1 MLRKISSIDFKSSNT
16 TSGKTVLIRVDYNVP
31 VENELVTDDYRILKS
46 IPTIKYCLEKGAKV
60 VLMSHMGRPKGKAD
74 SKLSL
79 IPAGEKLAE
88 LLEMPIKFSNDCISE
103 DAIDVSK
110 NLKDGEIHLLENL
123 RFYNEETENNSKF
136 ASKLAKHGS
145 IYINDAFGTA
155 HREHAS
161 NAGIVKH
168 FATKGMGFLMEQEVK
183 FLSDKLTNPPKPLSL
198 IIGGSKI
205 DTKIAVIENFL
216 EVADNIIIGGA
227 MANTFL
233 LAMNYSVGMS
243 LVENDKVDIA
253 KNLLKKASKKGTN
266 ITLPLDFSGELDSF
280 GSGEICIAD
289 AKDIPENMI
298 CEDIGEKSIKL
309 FSKIISSSN
318 TLLWNGTVGVAEN
331 PNFAVGTNRIVD
343 AIVENNLTSI
353 VGGGDTVAAIRN
365 YSESIIEELSHVST
379 GGGSCLEMLSGK
391 KLTALEILKNE

>member
-1 MLRKISSIDFKSSNT
+1 MLRKISTIDFKSSNT

-46 IPTIKYCLEKGAKV
+46 IPTIKYCLDQGAKV
-60 VLMSHMGRPKGKAD
+60 VLMSHMGRPKGKVN
-74 SKLSL
+74 SNYSL

-88 LLEMPIKFSNDCISE
+88 LLEVPIKFSEDCISE

-123 RFYNEETENNSKF
+123 RFYNEEIENNSDF
-136 ASKLAKHGS
+136 SSKLAKHGS

-155 HREHAS
+155 HRNHAS
-161 NAGIVKH
+161 NSGITKH
-168 FATKGMGFLMEQEVK
+168 FATKGIGLLIEQEIK
-183 FLSDKLTNPPKPLSL
+183 FLSEKLSNPSKPLTL

-205 DTKIAVIENFL
+205 DTKIAVIEKFL
-216 EVADNIIIGGA
+216 DLADNIIIGGA

-233 LAMNYSVGMS
+233 LAMNKKIGIS
-243 LVENDKVDIA
+243 LAEKDKVDVA
-253 KNLLKKASKKGTN
+253 KNLLKEASKKGTN
-266 ITLPLDFSGELDSF
+266 IILPIDFTGELDSF
-280 GSGEICIAD
+280 GSGNINVAD

-309 FSKIISSSN
+309 FTDIISSSQ

-343 AIVENNLTSI
+343 AIIENQLTSI

-365 YSESIIEELSHVST
+365 YDNSLIEQFSHVST

-391 KLTALEILKNE
+391 TLPALEMLKK

>member
-88 LLEMPIKFSNDCISE
+88 LLEMPIKFSDDCISE

-123 RFYNEETENNSKF
+123 RFYNEETENNLEF

-391 KLTALEILKNE
+391 KLPALEILKNE

>member
-1 MLRKISSIDFKSSNT
+1 
-16 TSGKTVLIRVDYNVP
+16 
-31 VENELVTDDYRILKS
+31 
-46 IPTIKYCLEKGAKV
+46 
-60 VLMSHMGRPKGKAD
+60 MGRPKGKID
-74 SKLSL
+74 KKLSL

-88 LLEMPIKFSNDCISE
+88 LLEMPIKFSDDCISE
-103 DAIDVSK
+103 DAIDVSR

-123 RFYNEETENNSKF
+123 RFYNEESQNDFEFS
-136 ASKLAKHGS
+136 SKLAKHGS

-161 NAGIVKH
+161 NAGITKH
-168 FATKGMGFLMEQEVK
+168 FATKGMGLLMEQEVK
-183 FLSDKLTNPPKPLSL
+183 FLSDKLSNPSQPLSL

-216 EVADNIIIGGA
+216 DLADNIIIGGA

-243 LVENDKVDIA
+243 LVEEDKVSVA
-253 KNLLKKASKKGTN
+253 KKLLKKASKKGTN
-266 ITLPLDFSGELDSF
+266 IILPSDFIGELDSF

-289 AKDIPENMI
+289 VKEIPKNMI
-298 CEDIGEKSIKL
+298 CEDIGENSIKL
-309 FSKIISSSN
+309 FSNIISSSS

-331 PNFAVGTNRIVD
+331 PNFAIGTNRIVD
-343 AIVENNLTSI
+343 AIVENQLTSI

-365 YSESIIEELSHVST
+365 YDENMIENLSHVST

-391 KLTALEILKNE
+391 KLPALELLEK

>member
-1 MLRKISSIDFKSSNT
+1 MLRKISTIDFKSSNT

-46 IPTIKYCLEKGAKV
+46 IPTIKYCLDQGAKV
-60 VLMSHMGRPKGKAD
+60 VLMSHMGRPKGKVN
-74 SKLSL
+74 SNYSL

-88 LLEMPIKFSNDCISE
+88 LLEVPIKFSEDCISE

-123 RFYNEETENNSKF
+123 RFYNEEIENNSDF
-136 ASKLAKHGS
+136 SSQLAKHGS

-155 HREHAS
+155 HRNHAS
-161 NAGIVKH
+161 NSGITTH
-168 FATKGMGFLMEQEVK
+168 FATKGIGLLVEQEIK
-183 FLSDKLTNPPKPLSL
+183 FLSEKLSNPSKPLTL

-205 DTKIAVIENFL
+205 DTKISVIKKFL
-216 EVADNIIIGGA
+216 DLADNIIIGGA

-233 LAMNYSVGMS
+233 LAMDYNIGMS
-243 LVENDKVDIA
+243 LAEKDKINVA
-253 KNLLKKASKKGTN
+253 KNLLKEASKRGTN
-266 ITLPLDFSGELDSF
+266 IILPVDLTGELDSF
-280 GSGEICIAD
+280 GSGNITYAD
-289 AKDIPENMI
+289 AKDIPENMF

-309 FSKIISSSN
+309 FTNIISSSQ

-343 AIVENNLTSI
+343 AIIENQLTSI
-353 VGGGDTVAAIRN
+353 VGGGDTVAAIRSYDN
-365 YSESIIEELSHVST
+365 SLIEQFSHVST
-379 GGGSCLEMLSGK
+379 GGGSCLEMLSGR
-391 KLTALEILKNE
+391 KLPALEMLKK

>member
-88 LLEMPIKFSNDCISE
+88 LLEMPIKFSDDCISE

-123 RFYNEETENNSKF
+123 RFYNEETENNLEF

-161 NAGIVKH
+161 NAGIAKH

-216 EVADNIIIGGA
+216 ELADNIIIGGA

-266 ITLPLDFSGELDSF
+266 IILPLDFSGELDSF

-365 YSESIIEELSHVST
+365 YNESIIEELSHVST

-391 KLTALEILKNE
+391 KLPALEILKK

>member
-46 IPTIKYCLEKGAKV
+46 IPTIKYCLEQGAKV
-60 VLMSHMGRPKGKAD
+60 VLMSHMGRPKGKID
-74 SKLSL
+74 KKFSL

-88 LLEMPIKFSNDCISE
+88 LLEMPIKFSDNCISE
-103 DAIDVSK
+103 DAIDVSR
-110 NLKDGEIHLLENL
+110 NLKNGEIHLLENL
-123 RFYNEETENNSKF
+123 RFYNEEAQNDFEF

-161 NAGIVKH
+161 NAGITKH
-168 FATKGMGFLMEQEVK
+168 FATKGMGLLMEQEVK
-183 FLSDKLTNPPKPLSL
+183 FLSDKLSNPSQPLSL

-216 EVADNIIIGGA
+216 DLADNIIIGGA

-243 LVENDKVDIA
+243 LVEEDKLSVA

-266 ITLPLDFSGELDSF
+266 IILPSDFTGELDSF

-289 AKDIPENMI
+289 VKEIPKNMI
-298 CEDIGEKSIKL
+298 CEDIGENSIKL
-309 FSKIISSSN
+309 FSNIISSSS

-343 AIVENNLTSI
+343 AIVENQLTSI

-365 YSESIIEELSHVST
+365 YDESMIEKLSHVST

-391 KLTALEILKNE
+391 KLPALELLEK

>member
-123 RFYNEETENNSKF
+123 RFYNEEIENNSEF

-365 YSESIIEELSHVST
+365 YSENIIEELSHVST

-391 KLTALEILKNE
+391 KLPALEILKNE

>member
-88 LLEMPIKFSNDCISE
+88 LLEMPIKFSDDCISE

-123 RFYNEETENNSKF
+123 RFYNEETENNLEF

-161 NAGIVKH
+161 NAGIAKH

-216 EVADNIIIGGA
+216 ELADNIIIGGA

-266 ITLPLDFSGELDSF
+266 IILPLDFSGELDSF

-391 KLTALEILKNE
+391 KLPALEILKK

>member
-16 TSGKTVLIRVDYNVP
+16 TSGKTVLIRVDFNVP

-46 IPTIKYCLEKGAKV
+46 IPTIKYCLEQGAKV
-60 VLMSHMGRPKGKAD
+60 VLMSHMGRPKGKID
-74 SKLSL
+74 KKLSL

-88 LLEMPIKFSNDCISE
+88 LLEMPIKFSDDCISE
-103 DAIDVSK
+103 DAIDVSR

-123 RFYNEETENNSKF
+123 RFYNEEAQNDFEF

-161 NAGIVKH
+161 NAGITKH
-168 FATKGMGFLMEQEVK
+168 FATKGMGLLMEQEVK
-183 FLSDKLTNPPKPLSL
+183 FLSDKLSNPSQPLSL

-216 EVADNIIIGGA
+216 DLANNIIIGGA

-243 LVENDKVDIA
+243 LVEEDKVSVA

-266 ITLPLDFSGELDSF
+266 IILPLDFTGELDSF

-289 AKDIPENMI
+289 VKEIPENMI
-298 CEDIGEKSIKL
+298 CEDIGENSIKL
-309 FSKIISSSN
+309 FSDIISSSS

-343 AIVENNLTSI
+343 AIVENQLTSI
-353 VGGGDTVAAIRN
+353 VGGGDTVAAVRN
-365 YSESIIEELSHVST
+365 YNESMIENLSHVST

-391 KLTALEILKNE
+391 KLPALELLKK

>member
-88 LLEMPIKFSNDCISE
+88 LLEMPIKFSDDCISE

-123 RFYNEETENNSKF
+123 RFYNEETENNYEF

-161 NAGIVKH
+161 NAGIAKH

-216 EVADNIIIGGA
+216 ELADNIIIGGA

-266 ITLPLDFSGELDSF
+266 IILPLDFSGELDSF

-365 YSESIIEELSHVST
+365 YNESIIEELSHVST

-391 KLTALEILKNE
+391 KLPALEILKK

>member
-46 IPTIKYCLEKGAKV
+46 IPTIKYCLEQGAKV
-60 VLMSHMGRPKGKAD
+60 VLMSHMGRPKGKID
-74 SKLSL
+74 KNLSL

-88 LLEMPIKFSNDCISE
+88 LLEMPIKFSDDCISE
-103 DAIDVSK
+103 DAIDVSR

-123 RFYNEETENNSKF
+123 RFYNEEAQNDFEF

-161 NAGIVKH
+161 NAGITKH
-168 FATKGMGFLMEQEVK
+168 FATKGMGLLMEQEVK
-183 FLSDKLTNPPKPLSL
+183 FLSDKLSNPSQPLSL

-216 EVADNIIIGGA
+216 DLADNIIIGGA

-243 LVENDKVDIA
+243 LVEEDKVIVA

-266 ITLPLDFSGELDSF
+266 IILPSDFTGELDSF

-289 AKDIPENMI
+289 VKEIPENMI
-298 CEDIGEKSIKL
+298 CEDIGKNSIKL
-309 FSKIISSSN
+309 FSDIISSSS

-343 AIVENNLTSI
+343 AIVENQLTSI
-353 VGGGDTVAAIRN
+353 VGGGDTVAAVRN
-365 YSESIIEELSHVST
+365 YNESIIEHLSHVST

-391 KLTALEILKNE
+391 KLPALELLKK

>member
-391 KLTALEILKNE
+391 KLPALEILKNE